1 MKAPANDAPLV
12 LVEWYAYAKW
22 LLERVENFPKS
33 QRFVLGQRLTSQAMD
48 ILDLLVEASY
58 AREKTEILATANRKM
73 EVLRWINR
81 VSQ

>member
-1 MKAPANDAPLV
+1 M
-12 LVEWYAYAKW
+12 
-22 LLERVENFPKS
+22 
-33 QRFVLGQRLTSQAMD
+33 LGERLTSQAMD

>member
-1 MKAPANDAPLV
+1 VAAGAGREP
-12 LVEWYAYAKW
+12 
-22 LLERVENFPKS
+22 RPKS

-81 VSQ
+81 VNQ